1 MNQHSVLR
9 ISQRSVRIST
19 GIWNHKVLE
28 NNSLFSKAGN
38 WFLVKQYDERQ
49 FLPKHSTWKYEND
62 LQEHLKYKIRYR
74 FIYFF
79 SYGKNRMYSY
89 CINHKLWRRYFF
101 LFCSELDNNCE
112 YAFYWKIFHFPP
124 SNPPTVYASSFTSS
138 LIQSQHKIYQGEYV
152 FGLSITEITGAL
164 DTADVAALHWS
175 HPYWAKTKSNNW
187 WHTATHS

>member
-124 SNPPTVYASSFTSS
+124 SNPPTVYASSFT
-138 LIQSQHKIYQGEYV
+138 L
-152 FGLSITEITGAL
+152 LLNSITAQDISRSVRFRSIDNRDHRCIGHCRRSSTAL
-164 DTADVAALHWS
+164 KPPLLS
-175 HPYWAKTKSNNW
+175 
-187 WHTATHS
+187 